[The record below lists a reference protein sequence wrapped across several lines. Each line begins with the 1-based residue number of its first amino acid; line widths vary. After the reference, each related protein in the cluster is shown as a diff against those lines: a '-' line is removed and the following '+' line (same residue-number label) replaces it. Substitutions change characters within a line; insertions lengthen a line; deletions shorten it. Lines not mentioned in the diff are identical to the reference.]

1 MKTKPIKWLLTCIIV
16 LLMGVTTL
24 FAQALHTG
32 KGEVIA
38 VRFLELKADVD
49 TVHLDTLRYQST
61 GQQASPGAEALKN
74 CFHYSS

>member
-1 MKTKPIKWLLTCIIV
+1 MVSDVIDSNANGRNNFFCR
-16 LLMGVTTL
+16 G
-24 FAQALHTG
+24 
-32 KGEVIA
+32 IA

-49 TVHLDTLRYQST
+49 TVHVDTLRYQST

>member
-1 MKTKPIKWLLTCIIV
+1 MVSDVIDSNANGRNNFFCAEAP
-16 LLMGVTTL
+16 
-24 FAQALHTG
+24 
-32 KGEVIA
+32 EVIA

-49 TVHLDTLRYQST
+49 TVHVDTLRYQST